1 MFFIPFNSYL
11 LALSDSYPVVYVS
24 PFHEG
29 SAEETPGGWEEG
41 RVGGGAGREMGRR
54 ENWRRLFFILS
65 SCGRPICQDAA
76 LVSRD
81 RVQNGKER
89 TGVNSVTSSWSYPPF
104 LEILLFFDWWRVW
117 RERF

>member
-1 MFFIPFNSYL
+1 MFFTPLNSYL

-24 PFHEG
+24 LFHEG

-41 RVGGGAGREMGRR
+41 RVGGGGREMGRR

-65 SCGRPICQDAA
+65 SCSRPICQDAA

-81 RVQNGKER
+81 RVQMIKRGL
-89 TGVNSVTSSWSYPPF
+89 GS
-104 LEILLFFDWWRVW
+104 IQ
-117 RERF
+117 

>member
-29 SAEETPGGWEEG
+29 SAEETRGGWEEE
-41 RVGGGAGREMGRR
+41 RVGGSR
-54 ENWRRLFFILS
+54 S
-65 SCGRPICQDAA
+65 RPICQDAA

-81 RVQNGKER
+81 RVQMIKRGL
-89 TGVNSVTSSWSYPPF
+89 GS
-104 LEILLFFDWWRVW
+104 IQ
-117 RERF
+117 

>member
-11 LALSDSYPVVYVS
+11 LVLSDSYPVVYFS
-24 PFHEG
+24 LFHEG

-41 RVGGGAGREMGRR
+41 RVGGGGAGDGKEGKL
-54 ENWRRLFFILS
+54 EATLFYPLFLQLS
-65 SCGRPICQDAA
+65 HLPRCRASLPRPRTND
-76 LVSRD
+76 
-81 RVQNGKER
+81 KER